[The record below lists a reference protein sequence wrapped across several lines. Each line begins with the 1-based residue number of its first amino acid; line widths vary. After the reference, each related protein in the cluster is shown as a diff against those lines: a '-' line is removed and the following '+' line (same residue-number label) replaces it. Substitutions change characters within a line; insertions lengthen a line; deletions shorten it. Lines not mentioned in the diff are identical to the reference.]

1 MGKHSMKMDR
11 STVLA
16 GAVGLPLVPAEL
28 DAASPLAR
36 RVFVFDTQKGLA
48 EIVSAIH
55 GTSFGVEV
63 DFVHEGAERARS
75 LVARHPHACGAFFW
89 RHGPKLH
96 IAEDCSPGSANEMRC
111 PFSMRQLISHVEAVT
126 GWPRSD
132 TILRP

>member
-16 GAVGLPLVPAEL
+16 GAVGLPLVPAAL

-36 RVFVFDTQKGLA
+36 RVFVFDPQKGVA
-48 EIVSAIH
+48 EIVSAIL
-55 GTSFGVEV
+55 GTSFGLEV

-75 LVARHPHACGAFFW
+75 PVDRQPHACGAVFW
-89 RHGPKLH
+89 RLELKLH
-96 IAEDCSPGSANEMRC
+96 VAEVWSPVSANELRC
-111 PFSMRQLISHVEAVT
+111 PFSMRQFISQVEAVT